1 MIIMNIRVKYYNFKI
16 KLDGIMKFIP
26 SFSIYICVNDKYNMK
41 ELTNKELDFVTKCPV
56 ILNEI
61 VERPIRKRF
70 RSKFE
75 RLNEGFADV
84 STSLNCYSVT
94 NDNKLREIHTIV
106 NSFKDETPTV
116 IKEVVKSYYP
126 KISKHDISLIVD
138 NALTI

>member
-1 MIIMNIRVKYYNFKI
+1 
-16 KLDGIMKFIP
+16 MKFIP

>member
-1 MIIMNIRVKYYNFKI
+1 
-16 KLDGIMKFIP
+16 
-26 SFSIYICVNDKYNMK
+26 MK

-61 VERPIRKRF
+61 VERPIRKKF
-70 RSKFE
+70 RNKSE

-84 STSLNCYSVT
+84 STLLNCYSVT

-106 NSFKDETPTV
+106 NSFKDEKPTI

-126 KISKHDISLIVD
+126 KISKRDISLIVD